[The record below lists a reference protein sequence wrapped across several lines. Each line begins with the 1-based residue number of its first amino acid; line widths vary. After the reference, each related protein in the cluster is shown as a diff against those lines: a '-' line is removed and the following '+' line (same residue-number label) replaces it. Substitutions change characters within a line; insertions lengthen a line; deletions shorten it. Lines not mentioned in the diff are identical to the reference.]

1 MKKRIATCVLAL
13 CLSASLA
20 AGCGKGEDAPVTT
33 PAATSGQEET
43 KAQTSSGAGFHF
55 ELKGASIAPGM
66 SQDDLLAALGDAD
79 KAFEAP
85 SCAGQGT
92 DYTYTYG
99 SVEITTVPGASGA
112 NEVSAI
118 VLKDDLVST
127 PEGISLYMSAEEMT
141 KAYGDGY
148 TVSGSAY
155 TYVKGNVQ
163 LQFVIEKDEITSI
176 QYMIVE

>member
-1 MKKRIATCVLAL
+1 MKKRIMSCVLAL

-20 AGCGKGEDAPVTT
+20 AGCGNKEDTPATT
-33 PAATSGQEET
+33 PAVTSGQETT
-43 KAQTSSGAGFHF
+43 KAPASSGSGFHF
-55 ELKGASIAPGM
+55 VLKDASIAPGM
-66 SQDDLLAALGDAD
+66 DQEDLLAALGDAD
-79 KAFEAP
+79 KTFEAP
-85 SCAGQGT
+85 SCAGAGT
-92 DYTYTYG
+92 DYTFTYG

-118 VLKDDLVST
+118 
-127 PEGISLYMSAEEMT
+127 EMT

-155 TYVKGNVQ
+155 TYVKDKVQ
-163 LQFVIEKDEITSI
+163 LQFVIENDEITSI

>member
-1 MKKRIATCVLAL
+1 MKKKIVTCVLAL

-20 AGCGKGEDAPVTT
+20 AGCGNGNETTKETT
-33 PAATSGQEET
+33 PAAPGQETT
-43 KAQTSSGAGFHF
+43 KAPSASGSDFHF
-55 ELKGASIAPGM
+55 ELKGASVAPGM
-66 SQDDLLAALGDAD
+66 SQEDLLAALGDAD
-79 KAFEAP
+79 KTFEAP

-127 PEGISLYMSAEEMT
+127 PEGVSLYMSTEEMT

-155 TYVKGNVQ
+155 TYVRGKVQ

>member
-1 MKKRIATCVLAL
+1 MKKRIVSCVLAL

-20 AGCGKGEDAPVTT
+20 AGCGNKEDTPATT
-33 PAATSGQEET
+33 PAVTSGQETT
-43 KAQTSSGAGFHF
+43 KAPASSGSGFHF
-55 ELKGASIAPGM
+55 VLKDASIAPGM
-66 SQDDLLAALGDAD
+66 NQEDLLAALGDAD
-79 KAFEAP
+79 KTFEAP
-85 SCAGQGT
+85 SCAGAGT
-92 DYTYTYG
+92 DYTFTYG

-127 PEGISLYMSAEEMT
+127 PEGISLSMSMEEMT

-155 TYVKGNVQ
+155 TYVKDKVQ
-163 LQFVIEKDEITSI
+163 LQFVIENDEITSI